1 MAHAPMG
8 YTRNV
13 VALAPEILFNS
24 EYVGR
29 AVTLDTASF
38 TEGVC
43 KAGTPISA
51 AGVVANTADAMGIL
65 LHDVYV
71 ERPQATVVIGGYI
84 NTAVAEA
91 HSGVTVAEA
100 AKTALKNVVFC

>member
-1 MAHAPMG
+1 
-8 YTRNV
+8 
-13 VALAPEILFNS
+13 
-24 EYVGR
+24 
-29 AVTLDTASF
+29 
-38 TEGVC
+38 
-43 KAGTPISA
+43 
-51 AGVVANTADAMGIL
+51 MGIL

-91 HSGVTVAEA
+91 HSGVTIAVA